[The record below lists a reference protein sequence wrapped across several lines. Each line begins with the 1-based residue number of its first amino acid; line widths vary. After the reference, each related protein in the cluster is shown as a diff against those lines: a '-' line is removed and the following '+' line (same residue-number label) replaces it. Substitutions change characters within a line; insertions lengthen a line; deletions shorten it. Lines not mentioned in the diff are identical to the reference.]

1 MKKKRLLIAALL
13 VAVIAVGAVN
23 LSRTLR
29 TIPTDFSKIKMIY
42 ASDGVSRYYYD
53 TLSED
58 SKVAYTL
65 ILNSI
70 RKHPKEVEIP
80 QLSEAD
86 FHEMFCALSY
96 DNPELLCLT
105 NESQIVFRGAKAYFV
120 PQYFEEADACEARRQ
135 TLETAVNTI
144 LSGVRTDMDAFEKEL
159 YFHDVICENTVYTP
173 NSSDAVGYSAYD
185 ALVEGRAVCEGYSR
199 AMQLLMTRV
208 GIPNYL
214 VTGVGAD
221 ADGTSEGH
229 MWNVVTIQGENYYL
243 DVTWDDMDKDNDNRY
258 NHTYF
263 NVTSADIQ
271 SNHLEIQPDNNNCT
285 ATAFNYFVRQDLYI
299 EKYNAEAETLLI
311 REIQKTG
318 EKDAHSFEVRFADR
332 KAYESAVSA
341 LIDNGGISELVQRAT
356 RRTGV
361 HYENVIYVR
370 DEDMLT
376 LQIAFS

>member
-1 MKKKRLLIAALL
+1 MKKKRLMIAVLL

-29 TIPTDFSKIKMIY
+29 TIPTDFSKTKMIY

-58 SKVAYTL
+58 SQIAYTL

-105 NESQIVFRGAKAYFV
+105 NESHIVVRGAKAYFI
-120 PQYFEEADACEARRQ
+120 PQYFEEAEACETRRAS
-135 TLETAVNTI
+135 LETAVNTI
-144 LSGVRTDMDAFEKEL
+144 LSGVRADMDAFEKEL
-159 YFHDVICENTVYTP
+159 YFHDVICENTVYAP
-173 NSSDAVGYSAYD
+173 DSSDAVGYSAYD
-185 ALVEGRAVCEGYSR
+185 ALVKGQAVCEGYSC
-199 AMQLLMTRV
+199 AMQLLMNCV

-243 DVTWDDMDKDNDNRY
+243 DVTWDDMDENDDNRY

-271 SNHLEIQPDNNNCT
+271 GNHLEIQPNNNNCT
-285 ATAFNYFVRQDLYI
+285 ATACNYFIRQELYI
-299 EKYNAEAETLLI
+299 EKYNADAEALLI
-311 REIQKTG
+311 REIQKAS
-318 EKDAHSFEVRFADR
+318 EKDSHSFEIRFADR
-332 KAYESAVSA
+332 KAYETAVSA
-341 LIDNGGISELVQRAT
+341 LIDNGGISELVQRAM
-356 RRTGV
+356 RRTGIR
-361 HYENVIYVR
+361 YESAIYVR